1 MNYIMEFS
9 TIFSWA
15 FAYDFL
21 KGPMVWVSF
30 IVFIF
35 GTLFQIFK
43 FSSLMSKPERIRLSA
58 GPGKFISSPPSPE
71 NKKSWYLRFKLSIAG
86 VNPFMTSVT
95 VVFHVLLLVL
105 PIFVLGHNI
114 LLNNA
119 FGISMVSL
127 PENISH
133 RLTLVVI
140 LCALIF
146 LYRRIWLYRVR
157 LITTFEDY
165 LFLILAAAPFIS
177 GFLAYEQFFPNYK
190 LVIGL
195 HILSGELMLMA
206 VPFTKFIHMIF
217 MLIVRFKIDGEYSLG
232 NGDRAW

>member
-1 MNYIMEFS
+1 
-9 TIFSWA
+9 
-15 FAYDFL
+15 
-21 KGPMVWVSF
+21 
-30 IVFIF
+30 
-35 GTLFQIFK
+35 
-43 FSSLMSKPERIRLSA
+43 MSKPERIQLSA
-58 GPGKFISSPPSPE
+58 GPGKFISTPPSPE
-71 NKKSWYLRFKLSIAG
+71 NKKPWSLRFKLSIAG
-86 VNPFMTSVT
+86 VNPFMTIVT
-95 VVFHVLLLVL
+95 TVFHILLLFL
-105 PIFVLGHNI
+105 PIFILGHNI

-146 LYRRIWLYRVR
+146 LYRRIFLYRVR
-157 LITTFEDY
+157 LITSFEDY
-165 LFLILAAAPFIS
+165 LFLFLAAIPFIS
-177 GFLAYEQFFPNYK
+177 GFLAYEQFFANYK

-217 MLIVRFKIDGEYSLG
+217 LLIIRFKIDGEYSLG

>member
-1 MNYIMEFS
+1 MEFS
-9 TIFSWA
+9 TIFSWT

-43 FSSLMSKPERIRLSA
+43 ISSLMSKPERIRLSA

-95 VVFHVLLLVL
+95 TVFHVLLLVL

-127 PENISH
+127 PEHISH

-140 LCALIF
+140 LCTLIF

-165 LFLILAAAPFIS
+165 LFLILATVPFIS
-177 GFLAYEQFFPNYK
+177 GFLAYEQFFSNYK

-195 HILSGELMLMA
+195 HIFSGELMLMA

-217 MLIVRFKIDGEYSLG
+217 MLIVRFKIEGEYSLG
-232 NGDRAW
+232 NGGRAW

>member
-1 MNYIMEFS
+1 MEFS

-43 FSSLMSKPERIRLSA
+43 ISSLMSKPERIRLSA

-95 VVFHVLLLVL
+95 TVFHVLLLVL

-146 LYRRIWLYRVR
+146 LYRRIGLYRVR

-165 LFLILAAAPFIS
+165 LFLILAAVPFIS
-177 GFLAYEQFFPNYK
+177 GFLAYEQFFSNYK

-195 HILSGELMLMA
+195 HIFSGELMLMA

-217 MLIVRFKIDGEYSLG
+217 MLIVRFKIDGEHSLG
-232 NGDRAW
+232 NGGRAW